1 MTPRR
6 PNRPQPSDPHHSGPP
21 RRRGSETGRRVQ
33 EATSARRTRQA
44 LLALGG
50 LVILVAGAW
59 LLGSVIGGLTPA
71 SPARTLAPGAAGQ
84 GAPTT
89 RTNVG
94 AKPAGCPTAAPA
106 ALPAGDTRSVTIA
119 TRKGTIVV
127 SVKASL
133 APLAAGNFIALAE
146 CGYYDGVIF
155 HRLVPGFVIQGGDRA
170 GTGAGREPGY
180 TIKDEPVAT
189 SYLRG
194 TVAMARTSAPNSQGS
209 QFFIVLSDRN
219 SLASANTYS
228 IFGTVTSGMDT
239 VDAIAAMPNSGTPN
253 NSALDSVA
261 MDMVT
266 VATP

>member
-6 PNRPQPSDPHHSGPP
+6 PVRPHPSGADHSGPP
-21 RRRGSETGRRVQ
+21 RRRGSETARRA
-33 EATSARRTRQA
+33 EDAASARRTRQA
-44 LLALGG
+44 LLVLGG
-50 LVILVAGAW
+50 LVLLVAGAW

-71 SPARTLAPGAAGQ
+71 SPARTLAPGVAGQ

-94 AKPAGCPTAAPA
+94 AKPAGCPTAP
-106 ALPAGDTRSVTIA
+106 PAGLASGQTRSVTIA
-119 TRKGTIVV
+119 TRKGSIVI
-127 SVKASL
+127 SVKANL
-133 APLAAGNFIALAE
+133 APLAAGNFVALAD

-155 HRLVPGFVIQGGDRA
+155 QRLVPGFLIQGGDRA
-170 GTGAGREPGY
+170 GTGGGREPGY

-194 TVAMARTSAPNSQGS
+194 TVAMARTRAPNSQGS
-209 QFFIVLSDRN
+209 QFFIVLSDAN

-228 IFGTVTSGMDT
+228 IFGTVTSGMET
-239 VDAIAAMPNSGTPN
+239 VDAIAAMPNSGSPSN
-253 NSALDSVA
+253 IALDPVA
-261 MDMVT
+261 MDKVT